1 MPLIFQHKTIYSQD
15 IWHGWFGHLG
25 VQTIRK
31 LANETMVDGLNCN
44 ITTDTDLCEPCIG
57 GKHHKSPFPK
67 SSSSHSK
74 NPLNLVHS
82 DVCGKMGEKS
92 MGGAEYFLTFVD
104 DKTRYV
110 WVYLLKK
117 KSDVFEKFKLWKTM
131 AEKSSGCI
139 LITLR
144 TDNGGEF
151 ISTQFG
157 RYLCSEGIQHELT
170 IPKTPQQNGVAKRLN
185 KTLLEKVRSM
195 LIDQKVPHSFWA
207 EALVISV
214 YLKNRS
220 PTSFLDRQTP
230 FEAWKGKKPDVGHLH
245 DFGCGAYVHVS
256 KDEQRKLDSNAK
268 KFMFLGYG
276 EETKGYLLNKTR

>member
-1 MPLIFQHKTIYSQD
+1 
-15 IWHGWFGHLG
+15 
-25 VQTIRK
+25 
-31 LANETMVDGLNCN
+31 MVDGLDCN
-44 ITTDTDLCEPCIG
+44 VTTDTNLCEPCIG

-67 SSSSHSK
+67 SSNIHSK

-92 MGGAEYFLTFVD
+92 MGGAEYFLTFDD

-110 WVYLLKK
+110 WVYPLKK
-117 KSDVFEKFKLWKTM
+117 KSDVFEKFKLWKAM

-139 LITLR
+139 LNTLR

-151 ISTQFG
+151 ISAQFG

-170 IPKTPQQNGVAKRLN
+170 IPKTPQQNGVAERLN
-185 KTLLEKVRSM
+185 RTLLEKVRSM
-195 LIDQKVPHSFWA
+195 LIDQKVPHVFWA
-207 EALVISV
+207 EALATSV

-230 FEAWKGKKPDVGHLH
+230 FEAWKGKKPDVSHLRV
-245 DFGCGAYVHVS
+245 FGCDAYVHVS
-256 KDEQRKLDSNAK
+256 KDE
-268 KFMFLGYG
+268 
-276 EETKGYLLNKTR
+276 